1 MSEPPAAYNASCPLP
16 RDTTDCVTLAHG
28 GGGLLMHRL
37 IEDVF
42 ATRFGT
48 DTSHDGARVD
58 AGNARLIT
66 STDAFVV
73 RPLFFP
79 GGDIG
84 ALAVHGTINDL
95 AMCGAR
101 PLALTASFIIEEG
114 FAIAELAQ
122 IARSM
127 AAAAAGAGVAI
138 VSGDTKVV
146 ERGHGD
152 GVYITTSGI
161 GLIEHE
167 QLIHPRT
174 LADGDVVIVSGD
186 VGRHGMAVLCAR
198 EELHTEPPIESDQQS
213 LWPAVA
219 ALLAAGIE
227 LHCLR
232 DLTRGGLATCC
243 VEIARSAGLDIE
255 LEEAAIEVATPVAAA
270 CELLGLDPLYVA
282 NEGRFM
288 AVVPAAA
295 AAQAL
300 AVLHTVPGCAQAAPA
315 GRVGPGTAGR
325 VRLRTR
331 LGTQRHIAMLSGA
344 QLPRI
349 C

>member
-1 MSEPPAAYNASCPLP
+1 MTEPPASYTTSCPLP
-16 RDTTDCVTLAHG
+16 QDAADCVTLAHG

-42 ATRFGT
+42 AASFGT

-58 AGNARLIT
+58 AGRARLVT

-84 ALAVHGTINDL
+84 ALAVHGTLNDL

-101 PLALTASFIIEEG
+101 PLALTAAFIIEEG
-114 FAIAELAQ
+114 FAVAELKR
-122 IARSM
+122 IAHSM
-127 AAAAAGAGVAI
+127 AAAAAGAGVSI

-161 GLIEHE
+161 GLIEHD
-167 QLIHPRT
+167 QAIHPR
-174 LADGDVVIVSGD
+174 AVQDGDAIIVSGD
-186 VGRHGMAVLCAR
+186 VGRHGIAVLCAR
-198 EELHTEPPIESDQQS
+198 EELHTEPLIESDQQS

-219 ALLAAGIE
+219 ALLAAGVDI
-227 LHCLR
+227 HCLR

-255 LEEAAIEVATPVAAA
+255 LDEAAIEVATPVAAA

-300 AVLHTVPGCAQAAPA
+300 AVLRAMPGCAQAALA
-315 GRVGPGTAGR
+315 GRVGPGTSGR

-331 LGTQRHIAMLSGA
+331 LGTQRHIAMLSGS